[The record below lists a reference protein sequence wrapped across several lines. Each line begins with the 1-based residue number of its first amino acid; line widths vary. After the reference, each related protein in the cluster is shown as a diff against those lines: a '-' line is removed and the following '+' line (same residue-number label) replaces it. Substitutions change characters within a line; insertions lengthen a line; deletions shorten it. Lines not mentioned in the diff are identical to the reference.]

1 MPYKDPQ
8 KNARLKRERYAND
21 PEYRAMILAKN
32 AARKQ
37 QNIEEHKDRQNIN
50 ARARYKRNRDAAIA
64 HLGGKC
70 VGCGTTH
77 NLEFDHIDRTQKTAN
92 LSKLFKLSDKLWEEV
107 EKCQLLCKECHTVKS
122 RAHYD
127 HQELLKGYDLTNIDN
142 QGDTITLTYT
152 MSIIN

>member
-32 AARKQ
+32 EKRKQ
-37 QNIEEHKDRQNIN
+37 KNADEFRSKQNER
-50 ARARYKRNRDAAIA
+50 ARDRYKRNRDDAIA
-64 HLGGKC
+64 LLGGKC

-77 NLEFDHIDRTQKTAN
+77 NLEFDHIDRTQKKTN
-92 LSKLFKLSDKLWEEV
+92 VTTLLKSSRDDLHEEIK
-107 EKCQLLCKECHTVKS
+107 KCRLLCRDCHIAKS

-127 HQELLKGYDLTNIDN
+127 HEELLKGCTLSSIKTTDKQIIITYNID
-142 QGDTITLTYT
+142 
-152 MSIIN
+152 

>member
-21 PEYRAMILAKN
+21 PEYRAKILAKN

-37 QNIEEHKDRQNIN
+37 QNAEEYKDRHNTN

-70 VGCGTTH
+70 VGCGNTH
-77 NLEFDHIDRTQKTAN
+77 NLEFDHIDRAEKSAN
-92 LSKLFKLSDKLWEEV
+92 LAKLFKAKERMWEEV
-107 EKCQLLCKECHTVKS
+107 DKCQLLCKDCHTVKS
-122 RAHYD
+122 RVHYD
-127 HQELLKGYDLTNIDN
+127 HQKLLKGCSLKSITDDGN
-142 QGDTITLTYT
+142 TITIVYQK
-152 MSIIN
+152 